1 MGIQLALF
9 FLIAAALVRTN
20 NDLILPLLLL
30 IKANLKT
37 DLFVISKSK
46 EDSQYKVK
54 FRYTYLPD
62 KYFVND
68 LCIRIGSTYCWALK
82 C

>member
-1 MGIQLALF
+1 M
-9 FLIAAALVRTN
+9 RTN
-20 NDLILPLLLL
+20 NDLFLPLLLL
-30 IKANLKT
+30 TKTNLKT

-54 FRYTYLPD
+54 FRYTYPPD

-68 LCIRIGSTYCWALK
+68 LCIRRFNVLLGIKMLK
-82 C
+82 INHFH